1 MRTLISLPELALVAM
16 TRGLLG
22 GGIALLVAD
31 RLDTSQRRAAGWTLV
46 GVGVL
51 TTIPLLLEVRRG
63 AVAERAGATSRKPGP

>member
-63 AVAERAGATSRKPGP
+63 AVVERAGATSRKPGP

>member
-31 RLDTSQRRAAGWTLV
+31 RLDASQRRAAGWTLV
-46 GVGVL
+46 GVGVA
-51 TTIPLLLEVRRG
+51 TTIPLLLEVLRG
-63 AVAERAGATSRKPGP
+63 RVDERTADVRPPS

>member
-31 RLDTSQRRAAGWTLV
+31 RLDASQRRTAGWTLV
-46 GVGVL
+46 GVGVA
-51 TTIPLLLEVRRG
+51 TTIPLLLEVLRG
-63 AVAERAGATSRKPGP
+63 RVDDRADDAPPPS